1 MIGHIFLSI
10 KIMLQ
15 QMPITL
21 QCSVIQ
27 NSHFNPVDNPLTSS
41 MVQML

>member
-27 NSHFNPVDNPLTSS
+27 NSHFNPVDNPKTSS